1 MLEHVRVHH
10 ESADGRERMQPSQLA
25 SIDVRVLM
33 IHGAGDPR
41 PAALAIAEALPQ
53 AELAVIPD
61 AGHFPWIERPDEVAT
76 ALRAFLSALGR

>member
-1 MLEHVRVHH
+1 
-10 ESADGRERMQPSQLA
+10 
-25 SIDVRVLM
+25 M